1 MKKYFSPF
9 GMVIDIAYAA
19 VVLWI
24 LIYQTS
30 NVFANLEASFI
41 WAYPMAA
48 SHILMHRKINKTIN
62 TENINDN

>member
-1 MKKYFSPF
+1 MKRYASPF
-9 GMVIDIAYAA
+9 GILVDIIYTV

-24 LIYQTS
+24 LIYQTK
-30 NVFANLEASFI
+30 NVFGNLEASFI

-48 SHILMHRKINKTIN
+48 SHLAIHRKINRNN